1 MSAIDNA
8 FIRAYTTER
17 TSQSSPSK
25 PAAATAPVKAIP
37 AAAVKQAAAPPAP
50 LSLSAARAARAA
62 ASSVVASEVSVNEP
76 MPVSLPK
83 APTAAPAPHF
93 RPAKI
98 ATSVPAEPMADEVER
113 NSFRSADSDAATQSE
128 VSAADEPIQPQ
139 RAAYEVD
146 QFEWPALC
154 DTLLTQLAG
163 GLDHLAGELVTES
176 ALGRKV
182 IAITGLR
189 RGEGRTTLVLALA
202 RRLAAGGVK
211 VLLADADTESP
222 QIAAQ
227 LGLDIEQG
235 WDEAAADGLTIWDTM
250 VESIGDQLTVLP
262 FASRRGS
269 ALRRR
274 ESGKSAAPVRN
285 RFESLRPNFDLILVD
300 AGPLEASPIG
310 SRLDKPA
317 ALAGCDAALL
327 VCDVRQAKPAEL
339 ADAQRR
345 LLDAS
350 VTPLGVVENFC
361 QAK

>member
-17 TSQSSPSK
+17 TAPSSPSK
-25 PAAATAPVKAIP
+25 PAATAAPVKASP
-37 AAAVKQAAAPPAP
+37 AAAVKPAAAPPAP
-50 LSLSAARAARAA
+50 MSLSAARAARAA
-62 ASSVVASEVSVNEP
+62 ASSNVAGEISTSAP
-76 MPVSLPK
+76 TPATLPKPPVS
-83 APTAAPAPHF
+83 APAPHF

-98 ATSVPAEPMADEVER
+98 ATSVPDEPIAEEVEW
-113 NSFRSADSDAATQSE
+113 NSFHSADSDAATQTE
-128 VSAADEPIQPQ
+128 APAADEPIQPQ

-182 IAITGLR
+182 IAVTGLH

-211 VLLADADTESP
+211 VLLADADAESP

-235 WDEAAADGLTIWDTM
+235 WDEAAANGLTVWDTM
-250 VESIGDQLTVLP
+250 IESIGDQLTVLP
-262 FASRRGS
+262 LAARRGS

-274 ESGKSAAPVRN
+274 ESGKSAAPVRS
-285 RFESLRPNFDLILVD
+285 RFESLRPGFDLILVD
-300 AGPLEASPIG
+300 AGPLEAGSVG

-327 VCDVRQAKPAEL
+327 VCDVRQTKPAEL